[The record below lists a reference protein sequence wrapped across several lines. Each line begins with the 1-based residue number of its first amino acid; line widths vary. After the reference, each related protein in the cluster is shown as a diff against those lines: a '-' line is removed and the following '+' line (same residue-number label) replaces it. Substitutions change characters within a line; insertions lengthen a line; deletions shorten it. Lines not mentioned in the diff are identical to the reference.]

1 MDARPQALAETVRAR
16 RVAVD
21 NDLERLRLQLRK
33 ADPRQ
38 IDLSRWA
45 RTAAPVV
52 AGLAAVWFW
61 RHRRSVHSLD
71 QLLEHELRDLY
82 VAEEQLV
89 PAFKRMS
96 GQSGN
101 PDLQVLLEQH
111 WVNAKNHVARLERV
125 FRSVGSRIARGGDD
139 AISRVLHEGQRLLK
153 RRVDAD
159 VRDAWLIATAQ
170 RVAHMQIASYGT
182 ARTFA
187 ETLGYTHAAQLLQQT
202 LDEQKHA
209 DEQLTRLAER
219 FVNPQAVR
227 ASSPIA
233 N

>member
-1 MDARPQALAETVRAR
+1 MDARAEALAENVRAR

-21 NDLERLRLQLRK
+21 NDLELLKLQLHK

-38 IDLSRWA
+38 IDVSRWA
-45 RTAAPVV
+45 RTAAPVL
-52 AGLAAVWFW
+52 AGLAAVWLW

-71 QLLEHELRDLY
+71 QLLVHELRDLY
-82 VAEEQLV
+82 VTEEQLV

-96 GQSGN
+96 GQAHN
-101 PDLQVLLEQH
+101 PDLKVLLEQH
-111 WVNAKNHVARLERV
+111 WVSSKNHVGRLERV
-125 FRSVGSRIARGGDD
+125 FRSVGARIARGDD
-139 AISRVLHEGQRLLK
+139 DTVASVLHEGQRLLK

-170 RVAHMQIASYGT
+170 RAAHMQIASYGT

-219 FVNPQAVR
+219 FVNPQAIR
-227 ASSPIA
+227 SHSALG